1 MVQLTVPTIICG
13 SAQVEYVVKV
23 PEPLEVKVTTPFGA
37 LAPAIPEESATVAVH
52 DVLDPELTDVGL
64 HEMVVV
70 VGRRFTV
77 MLVLPVLPEWLVSPP
92 YVPGMFNAGPAKGG
106 KMVIVHAAY
115 DPVPERV
122 QDRLADIDTIPA
134 GEIAVPASVSD
145 TVNVHV
151 VGWPTVRVDGEQ
163 FIVTL
168 VARVFTIIELLAPRL
183 PEWTVSPG

>member
-1 MVQLTVPTIICG
+1 
-13 SAQVEYVVKV
+13 
-23 PEPLEVKVTTPFGA
+23 
-37 LAPAIPEESATVAVH
+37 VH

-122 QDRLADIDTIPA
+122 QLRPTPADTAATPV
-134 GEIAVPASVSD
+134 GVIAVPVSVSD

-151 VGWPTVRVDGEQ
+151 VGWPTVTVDGEQ
-163 FIVTL
+163 FIVML
-168 VARVFTIIELLAPRL
+168 VARLFTVIELLAPRL